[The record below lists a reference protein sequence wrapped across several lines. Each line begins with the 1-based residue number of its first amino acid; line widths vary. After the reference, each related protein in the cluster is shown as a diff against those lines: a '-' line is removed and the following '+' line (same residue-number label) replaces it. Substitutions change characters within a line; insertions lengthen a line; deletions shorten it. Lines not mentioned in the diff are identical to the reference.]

1 VTHILRWIPFC
12 LLFSVIACESEVT
25 STKPKKVVK
34 KSAEPEYWSRHR
46 IAKNSSTYDALT
58 KAGIPPKTIY
68 ALVKAAKPV
77 SRLDKVK
84 IGTTFEIH
92 WENSEKKKPMKLIVR
107 KSIENSLWL
116 TAAGEVWKSK
126 LVTLPSTTKIKSW
139 MGTVET
145 NLWESAVKAGMQPS
159 LISDLTSVF
168 AWQIDFSREVREGDR
183 WRMVVETKYI
193 EDQAVSPGKILVAD
207 YQTKRDRYSG
217 VRFPKEDPFAS
228 FYSPDGQSL
237 RRMFLKSPIKFG
249 RITSRFSKKRFHPIL
264 KRNKPHNGVD
274 YGAPRGTPVMAVGDG
289 VVLLAARRGNSGK
302 TVKIRHNSTYQTAY
316 LHLNGF
322 AKGIKRNR
330 RVKQGQVIGYV
341 GSTGLATGP
350 HLHFSF
356 YENGR
361 YVDPLG
367 RKFPS
372 ADPVPKVK
380 MEAFKKVSQAMM
392 PLLPPW
398 PEAAPA
404 TM

>member
-1 VTHILRWIPFC
+1 
-12 LLFSVIACESEVT
+12 
-25 STKPKKVVK
+25 
-34 KSAEPEYWSRHR
+34 
-46 IAKNSSTYDALT
+46 
-58 KAGIPPKTIY
+58 
-68 ALVKAAKPV
+68 
-77 SRLDKVK
+77 
-84 IGTTFEIH
+84 
-92 WENSEKKKPMKLIVR
+92 
-107 KSIENSLWL
+107 
-116 TAAGEVWKSK
+116 
-126 LVTLPSTTKIKSW
+126 
-139 MGTVET
+139 
-145 NLWESAVKAGMQPS
+145 
-159 LISDLTSVF
+159 
-168 AWQIDFSREVREGDR
+168 
-183 WRMVVETKYI
+183 
-193 EDQAVSPGKILVAD
+193 
-207 YQTKRDRYSG
+207 
-217 VRFPKEDPFAS
+217 
-228 FYSPDGQSL
+228 
-237 RRMFLKSPIKFG
+237 
-249 RITSRFSKKRFHPIL
+249 
-264 KRNKPHNGVD
+264 
-274 YGAPRGTPVMAVGDG
+274 MAVGDG